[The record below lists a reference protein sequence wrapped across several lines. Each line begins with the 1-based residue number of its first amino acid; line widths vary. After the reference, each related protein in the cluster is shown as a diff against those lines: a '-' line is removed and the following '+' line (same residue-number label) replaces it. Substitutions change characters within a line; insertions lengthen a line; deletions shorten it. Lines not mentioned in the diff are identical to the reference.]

1 MTGSVGIVATACAF
15 PPSTSAIA
23 EVFADEAAE
32 LTDEVVGRLGI
43 RSVHVTEGTSGSE
56 LAIAAAAD
64 ALAAAGVPGKE
75 IDVIVDYT
83 ILPQEYLVPVW
94 NLGSRL
100 QHELGAT
107 NAFALGFSGGGSTN
121 FQVALRAAAG
131 LLLGDGLRTALL
143 FGADVAIRGNRV
155 INPDHPVTVL
165 GDGAS
170 AVVLAADADHD
181 VVLGTELVSDGAF
194 HDVCHIPGGALAQ
207 LADSSRADLYRLRID
222 TEKLARA
229 PKADVLRTLGDRLL
243 AQASVGVGDISHF
256 VCPNVS
262 AADQALYQTVWEAP
276 PSEVHIENRQS
287 HGHVQATDLVLNLQ
301 ATSAKG
307 QCEEGD
313 LLLLSSHGMG
323 FTSGVTL
330 IRH

>member
-23 EVFADEAAE
+23 EIFADEAVE
-32 LTDEVVGRLGI
+32 LTDDVARRLGI
-43 RSVHVTEGTSGSE
+43 RAVHVTEGTTGSE
-56 LAIAAAAD
+56 LATAAAAD
-64 ALAAAGVPGKE
+64 ALAAAGVQGKE

-107 NAFALGFSGGGSTN
+107 NAFALGFSGGGTTN

-155 INPDHPVTVL
+155 INPDDPVTVL

-170 AVVLAADADHD
+170 AVVLVADAEHD
-181 VVLGTELVSDGAF
+181 IVLGTELVSDGDF

-229 PKADVLRTLGDRLL
+229 PQADVLRMLGDRLL
-243 AQASVGVGDISHF
+243 AQAEVGDGDVRHF
-256 VCPNVS
+256 VYPNVS
-262 AADQALYQTVWEAP
+262 AEDQALYQTVWQAP
-276 PSEVHIENRQS
+276 PSEIHEENRQG
-287 HGHVQATDLVLNLQ
+287 HGHVQATDLVLNFE
-301 ATSAKG
+301 ATTTKG
-307 QCEEGD
+307 QCAEGD
-313 LLLLSSHGMG
+313 LVLLSSHGMG
-323 FTSGVTL
+323 FTAGVTL